1 MIKAREELLRLQEE
15 NQKLGAKVYSL
26 SSQIISL
33 EQDKIDLAN
42 EIKSLKEGIAKA
54 RDKIELYKAD
64 CDLSV
69 DEYLSCKDCNEN
81 VFKTIFGII
90 DAITESEGE

>member
-1 MIKAREELLRLQEE
+1 MIKAGEELLRLQEE

-42 EIKSLKEGIAKA
+42 EIKDLKDGIAKA
-54 RDKIELYKAD
+54 REEMETEYKHYYNMVASREFVG
-64 CDLSV
+64 LMIAINILNT
-69 DEYLSCKDCNEN
+69 YLPK
-81 VFKTIFGII
+81 
-90 DAITESEGE
+90 EG